1 MPKPAARERRAR
13 TRSDAAVRCWPVDRE
28 HLPGYVDILAGAYP
42 LFMTDRA
49 QALAGFQ
56 EILSAGA
63 PELIGAFGPGGR
75 LFGGYA
81 LYSYVA
87 TLAGRGFPAA
97 GLGMVAT
104 ALDHKKER
112 IALQLVT
119 DFVRRIRE
127 RGVPLSFLYPFRHD
141 FYAAMGWGAVG
152 EARQY
157 TVPAGALPLY
167 PERREVR
174 WVRETGWE
182 ALDGIHRQ
190 STGGRGALG
199 LSRSPLSWK
208 RMLRQTPLV
217 FVAGPARAPTGYLLA
232 RFVKRE
238 GDSDNFRYDL
248 RVIEMEWTTPEAMR
262 GLLGFLSSQRDQV
275 LEVVLDWPA
284 DGRLETILSEP
295 VRRGFPQL
303 AGHQGQGPTV
313 AHGVMLR
320 LEDPEEAF
328 RVRPYRGSGSI
339 RAEVRTSDPLR
350 AGRPVRFEAL
360 LRGADSA
367 GRRARAASARIS
379 TDLSSLSRLWAGASS
394 FREAVEFGRVE
405 VDPPDRVDDL
415 DRLFAVAPPWVVER
429 F

>member
-1 MPKPAARERRAR
+1 MAI
-13 TRSDAAVRCWPVDRE
+13 RCRPIQGE

-42 LFMTDRA
+42 LFMSDRG

-56 EILSAGA
+56 EILTAGS
-63 PELIGAFGPGGR
+63 PELIGAFAPGGR
-75 LFGGYA
+75 IVGGYA

-87 TLAGRGFPAA
+87 TLGGRGLPAA

-112 IALQLVT
+112 IALQLVA
-119 DFVRRIRE
+119 DFVQRIRE
-127 RGVPLSFLYPFRHD
+127 RRIPVSFLYPFRHD
-141 FYAAMGWGAVG
+141 FYAAMGWGAAG

-157 TVPAGALPLY
+157 AFPPGALPLY

-174 WVRETGWE
+174 WVRDVGWE
-182 ALDGIHRQ
+182 ALDAIHRQ
-190 STGGRGALG
+190 AIGKRGALG

-208 RMLRQTPLV
+208 RILRQTPLV
-217 FVAGPARAPTGYLLA
+217 FVAGPAGAPSGYILA
-232 RFVKRE
+232 RFAKRE

-284 DGRLETILSEP
+284 EGHLDAILSEP
-295 VRRGFPQL
+295 LRRGAPQL
-303 AGHQGQGPTV
+303 PGHQGHGPIV

-320 LEDPEEAF
+320 LEDPEAAF
-328 RVRPYRGSGSI
+328 RVRPYRGAEAI
-339 RAEVRTSDPLR
+339 RAEVRTSDPLQGDR
-350 AGRPVRFEAL
+350 QIRFEL
-360 LRGADSA
+360 RLRGDDQDS
-367 GRRARAASARIS
+367 RRSERAASARIS
-379 TDLSSLSRLWAGASS
+379 ADLPSLSRLWAGALT

-405 VDPPDRVDDL
+405 VDPPDLVGAL
-415 DRLFAVAPPWVVER
+415 DRLFAVPSPWVVER